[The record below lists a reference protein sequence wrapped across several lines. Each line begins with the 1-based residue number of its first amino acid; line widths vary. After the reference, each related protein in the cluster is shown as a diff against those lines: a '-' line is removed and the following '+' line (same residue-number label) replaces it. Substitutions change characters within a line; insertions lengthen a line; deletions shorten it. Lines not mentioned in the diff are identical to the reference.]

1 MDVPLS
7 PLSRVPL
14 GPTLSLH
21 PDHHHHLFTPR
32 LLRQGLLLMQLLLP
46 AVAVVAT
53 AVLLTTGM
61 SHPSS
66 LTSSG
71 RRKVDSPTLL
81 VTWVKPSAK
90 RLRRKNSAVYS
101 STERLPCS
109 RLSNSFSNSLWA
121 ASG

>member
-1 MDVPLS
+1 MDVPLF

-46 AVAVVAT
+46 VAVVAT

-61 SHPSS
+61 SYPSS

-71 RRKVDSPTLL
+71 RRKVDSPTPL
-81 VTWVKPSAK
+81 VTWVKPSEATEAE
-90 RLRRKNSAVYS
+90 NSAVYS
-101 STERLPCS
+101 STERLSCS
-109 RLSNSFSNSLWA
+109 RLSNSFSTLWA